1 MANIS
6 PDLHVKG
13 FIAVLASVKQC
24 KINRISGIIF
34 CSLQSLMPFQAVKN
48 L

>member
-6 PDLHVKG
+6 PDLHIKEL
-13 FIAVLASVKQC
+13 IAILASVKQC
-24 KINRISGIIF
+24 KINRISDIIV
-34 CSLQSLMPFQAVKN
+34 CSPQTVMPFQAVKN